1 MKLKTVLVSDYM
13 SRKIRYSKESI
24 KIRLTKVLINT
35 LGFVQNLK
43 LNPYAL
49 DRFTPS
55 RARCAEN
62 CGSALIHR

>member
-1 MKLKTVLVSDYM
+1 MKLKTILVSDYM
-13 SRKIRYSKESI
+13 SRKSCNSKESI

-35 LGFVQNLK
+35 LGFVQDFKRNR
-43 LNPYAL
+43 PAP
-49 DRFTPS
+49 DRFNPS

>member
-43 LNPYAL
+43 LNPYAP
-49 DRFTPS
+49 DRFAPS
-55 RARCAEN
+55 RARCAGN